1 MKSDSHGINISP
13 VEVLNISPHG
23 IWILVKEIEYFL
35 DHEQFPW
42 FSNQPINKIFNV
54 ELLHENHLFWED
66 LDVDLDIDSIKHPEK
81 YPLKAV

>member
-1 MKSDSHGINISP
+1 MKSESHGICISP
-13 VEVLNISPHG
+13 VEVLNISPNG
-23 IWILVKEIEYFL
+23 VWILVNEIEYFL

-42 FSNQPINKIFNV
+42 FSSQPINKIFNV

-66 LDVDLDIDSIKHPEK
+66 LDVDLDIDSIRHPEK